1 MHFKLKKFTTH
12 ALLGLALSSSLAV
25 ADWGGKGSFSPLA
38 MTSDNGNPLKLTWT
52 YVVNQGKPMYINEN
66 IGGIAVNLTMAFS
79 DLTVSIDPKIHKRE
93 SNVWVN
99 VSGSGTGQLRLKVV
113 EGLQAYEEGKT
124 LISSQKVALSGSL
137 TVQGVN
143 VDIGANML
151 ALLSPSSEWFLD
163 RNDLDLLPIGL
174 LYDEL
179 EVSADISGKA
189 CASAYGQR
197 QCVPLNNSQV
207 LSPESWEVGAHS
219 DTLKVRNSTYS
230 NIVEVRRH
238 TLVPALEGLL
248 GNGGVNTEASY
259 SQYWVAKGIGM
270 VKGIGQYE
278 FMGRPLLVE
287 LKDTSITVP
296 KISKLKAVNAS
307 AGRTLQISGTGF
319 GKVLGK
325 VMVDGNEINV
335 LSWKNGSISTV
346 YPVLQNPGSH
356 RITIK
361 RDNEIESAPKTLSV
375 SY

>member
-1 MHFKLKKFTTH
+1 
-12 ALLGLALSSSLAV
+12 
-25 ADWGGKGSFSPLA
+25 
-38 MTSDNGNPLKLTWT
+38 
-52 YVVNQGKPMYINEN
+52 
-66 IGGIAVNLTMAFS
+66 
-79 DLTVSIDPKIHKRE
+79 
-93 SNVWVN
+93 
-99 VSGSGTGQLRLKVV
+99 
-113 EGLQAYEEGKT
+113 
-124 LISSQKVALSGSL
+124 
-137 TVQGVN
+137 
-143 VDIGANML
+143 ML

-189 CASAYGQR
+189 CAAAYGKR
-197 QCVPLNNSQV
+197 QCVPLNTSQV
-207 LSPESWEVGAHS
+207 LSPVSWEVGAHS

-238 TLVPALEGLL
+238 TLVPALDGLL

-319 GKVLGK
+319 GKALGK

-335 LSWKNGSISTV
+335 LSWKNGSISAV